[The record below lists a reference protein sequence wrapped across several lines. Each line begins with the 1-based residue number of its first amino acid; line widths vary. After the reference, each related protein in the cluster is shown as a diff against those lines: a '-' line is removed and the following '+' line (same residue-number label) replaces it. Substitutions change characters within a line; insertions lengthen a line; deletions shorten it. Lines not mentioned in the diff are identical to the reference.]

1 MIDPGSINNRSSN
14 GKRFPV
20 YQNGKK
26 QELTYAQ
33 LFSVGHRKWHRRK
46 FQIAKA
52 IFEQL
57 ATVEDR
63 GPRADI
69 FLAHCNAM
77 LGDFG
82 QCSSI
87 LHRALPQE
95 LYGNAA
101 GRLHDTFVFWNVG
114 LFVDVKNSM
123 KALAREYKELPSL
136 NLILAQLLHATG
148 ARRLSARYLRHA
160 MEHDRKN
167 GAIALS
173 AGSQLQRLENE
184 TSP

>member
-1 MIDPGSINNRSSN
+1 MNAPESTNNTSSN
-14 GKRFPV
+14 DKRFTV
-20 YQNGKK
+20 YRNGQK

-33 LFSVGHRKWHRRK
+33 LFSAAHRKWHRRK
-46 FQIAKA
+46 FEIAKA

-57 ATVEDR
+57 ATVKDR

-69 FLAHCNAM
+69 FLAHCHAM

-101 GRLHDTFVFWNVG
+101 SRLHDTFVFWNVG
-114 LFVDVKNSM
+114 LFVDVKNAM
-123 KALAREYKELPSL
+123 KALAAEYKELPSL
-136 NLILAQLLHATG
+136 SLILAQLLHATG
-148 ARRLSARYLRHA
+148 ARRLSARYLRRA

-173 AGSQLQRLENE
+173 AGTQLQRLENE
-184 TSP
+184 TTP